1 VRIREDPLMKAG
13 AVMMAFAIA
22 LLVAALVA
30 ISVLR
35 AEPERAVASE
45 TREPTVEPLKR
56 SKPDVEPWVEKT
68 REPVTMP
75 EPEPKPEPVPQA
87 DPKPRPQPEPASQPE
102 PAPQPEPER
111 ETSTVAESP
120 PPTDR
125 EVEKASEPRHYDLPT
140 GAKMGLTIKALGLH
154 SVPVFD
160 SNGRLALTNG
170 VRHVPGTSL
179 PWSDAPQRNVYIE
192 GHRLGW
198 PGTGSYHV
206 FYSLNTLEEGD
217 EVRLKD
223 RDGRTYRY
231 RVSEKLRVNPDDV
244 WVMGQV
250 RERDMVT
257 LQTCTPIPTFDK
269 RLVVRADRI

>member
-1 VRIREDPLMKAG
+1 VRFREDPLLRVG

-30 ISVLR
+30 LSVLR

-45 TREPTVEPLKR
+45 SGPEPTVEPLKR
-56 SKPDVEPWVEKT
+56 SKPAVGAWVEKT
-68 REPVTMP
+68 REPVAVP
-75 EPEPKPEPVPQA
+75 EPEPEPVPQA
-87 DPKPRPQPEPASQPE
+87 DPEPAQR
-102 PAPQPEPER
+102 PQPEPER
-111 ETSTVAESP
+111 EPPPVAAAESP

-125 EVEKASEPRHYDLPT
+125 EVEKASEPRHYDLPP
-140 GAKMGLTIKALGLH
+140 GAIMGLTIKALGLH

-160 SNGRLALTNG
+160 SDGRWALTNG

-179 PWSDAPQRNVYIE
+179 PWSDTPQRNVYIE

-198 PGTGSYHV
+198 PGTGSHLV
-206 FYSLNTLEEGD
+206 FYRLNTLEEGD
-217 EVRLKD
+217 EVRLKN

-250 RERDMVT
+250 RGRDMVT
-257 LQTCTPIPTFDK
+257 LQTCTPIPSYDK
-269 RLVVRADRI
+269 RLIVRADRI

>member
-1 VRIREDPLMKAG
+1 VRFREDPLLRVG

-30 ISVLR
+30 LSVLR

-45 TREPTVEPLKR
+45 SGPEPTVEPLKR
-56 SKPDVEPWVEKT
+56 SKPAVEAWVEKT
-68 REPVTMP
+68 REPVAVP
-75 EPEPKPEPVPQA
+75 EPEPEPVPQA
-87 DPKPRPQPEPASQPE
+87 DPEPAQR
-102 PAPQPEPER
+102 PQPEPER
-111 ETSTVAESP
+111 EPPPVAAAESP

-125 EVEKASEPRHYDLPT
+125 EVEKASEPRHYDLPP
-140 GAKMGLTIKALGLH
+140 GAIMGLTIKALGLH

-160 SNGRLALTNG
+160 SDGRWALTNG

-198 PGTGSYHV
+198 PGTGSHLV

-250 RERDMVT
+250 RRRDMVT
-257 LQTCTPIPTFDK
+257 LQTCTPIPTYEK
-269 RLVVRADRI
+269 RLIVRADRI

>member
-1 VRIREDPLMKAG
+1 VRFREDPLLRAG
-13 AVMMAFAIA
+13 AIIMAFAIA
-22 LLVAALVA
+22 LTVASLVA

-35 AEPERAVASE
+35 TEPERAVASE
-45 TREPTVEPLKR
+45 SGPEPTVEPLKR
-56 SKPDVEPWVEKT
+56 SKPAVKAWVEKT
-68 REPVTMP
+68 REPVAVP
-75 EPEPKPEPVPQA
+75 EPEPEPEPVPQEE
-87 DPKPRPQPEPASQPE
+87 PKPAQR
-102 PAPQPEPER
+102 PQPEPER
-111 ETSTVAESP
+111 EPPPVAAAELP

-140 GAKMGLTIKALGLH
+140 GAIMGLTIKALGLH

-160 SNGRLALTNG
+160 SDGQWALTDG

-179 PWSDAPQRNVYIE
+179 PWSDTPQRNVYIE

-250 RERDMVT
+250 RGRDMVT